1 MFAAVLF
8 EVANQ
13 GLTAAFFSGAVV
25 AVCAVAAVC
34 AGDIYIRRSLQ
45 MCGMTWT
52 DFFNEIEMFLICSE
66 V

>member
-8 EVANQ
+8 EVTNQ
-13 GLTAAFFSGAVV
+13 GSAAFFSGAVV
-25 AVCAVAAVC
+25 AVC

-52 DFFNEIEMFLICSE
+52 DYLNEIEMFLISSE
-66 V
+66 L